1 MIKLPFILI
10 LTGITALATGQ
21 DSLTRVPVHD
31 TPVWQQIQS
40 VPESQGQTPHPSYVE
55 VKSLTTHQVLGWV
68 PLGHRFL
75 SFGSGQGIVT
85 LPLNGEIGYVPRAV
99 VARMYAPTPTR
110 ELPPPGP
117 ITVEELAAEYETRV
131 VTGAGVSLRA
141 SDSVVET
148 VRRESELLTATGLQ
162 PGTTGEFGQGGI
174 IDATMPGA
182 TLATGGPQ
190 AIGTA
195 LGTATGPMY

>member
-1 MIKLPFILI
+1 MIRLPFILI
-10 LTGITALATGQ
+10 LAGITALTTAQ
-21 DSLTRVPVHD
+21 DSLTHAPVHD
-31 TPVWQQIQS
+31 SPVWQQIQS
-40 VPESQGQTPHPSYVE
+40 VPESQGQTPHPAYVE

-68 PLGHRFL
+68 PVGHRFL

-99 VARMYAPTPTR
+99 VARMYAPVPTR

-117 ITVEELAAEYETRV
+117 VTVEELAAEYENRV

-141 SDSVVET
+141 QDSIVET
-148 VRRESELLTATGLQ
+148 VRRESELLTATGIQ
-162 PGTTGEFGQGGI
+162 PGATGDFGQAGV

-182 TLATGGPQ
+182 TLATGGPN

-195 LGTATGPMY
+195 LGAAVGPTY